1 MTTADLVRPA
11 PRIDLNAVAPEL
23 YRAMIGLETAV
34 RHAGLEKPLLELI
47 KTRASQIN
55 GCAFCLDMHTKDAM
69 HAGETPQ
76 RLFALDAWEEAPFF
90 TARERAALG
99 LTDAMTRIAETH
111 VPDEAWNAAA
121 EQFDERELAAL
132 VFAITTINAWNRI
145 AISSRAPAGSYEP
158 S

>member
-1 MTTADLVRPA
+1 MTSAELVQPA
-11 PRIDLNAVAPEL
+11 RRIDLAAVAPEL
-23 YRAMIGLETAV
+23 YRAMLGLENAV
-34 RHAGLEKPLLELI
+34 RQAGLEKPLLELV

-55 GCAFCLDMHTKDAM
+55 GCAFCLDMHTKDAL

-121 EQFDERELAAL
+121 EQFDEHELAAL

-145 AISSRAPAGSYEP
+145 SISSRAPAGSYEP